1 MVHHGLTFFNFIG
14 SALLADRFHHHRWL
28 TWLTCQTLQ
37 GQHIKM
43 VNPVWPKD
51 GGFGPIIPRSYCN
64 SCETWIFPKAC
75 SKKFGVSNCWLNR
88 FRKQMNSMTKTS
100 EVFQEVTFLSYPADT
115 FILGGYTSQ
124 NKEKCVS
131 ACWNRIDVVKKKN
144 FKAQRKYDCRVTS
157 RQSCILFCAKSPWEN
172 SSRTIYLSG
181 AISQRLNDLVEI

>member
-100 EVFQEVTFLSYPADT
+100 EVFQEVTFLSYPAVT

-131 ACWNRIDVVKKKN
+131 ACWNRIDVVKKKTSKPKGSTTVELHHAN
-144 FKAQRKYDCRVTS
+144 PVFSSVQKAHEKIHRA
-157 RQSCILFCAKSPWEN
+157 QSIFQVLLAS
-172 SSRTIYLSG
+172 
-181 AISQRLNDLVEI
+181 A